1 MWTRKE
7 LKDYAKGF
15 LRQYY
20 WEAFLVVL
28 ITTIL
33 TSGFGSAGQSQLPTQ
48 DDFDFNGN
56 TQENFTIDMGL
67 PSKVFNFTSGIIKS
81 PLGFITV
88 GVVGTFALVLS
99 ILFMTVG
106 FILEVGQSRFFLD
119 GFKGDVNIK
128 KVFSGFNSQE
138 YLAIFKAQF
147 LKLVSIFLWSL
158 LLVVPGIIKT
168 YQYRYVAYILAQD
181 SSVSPREALDRSKAM
196 TMGHKMDI
204 FILDFSF
211 ILWNL
216 VNLVT
221 FGIGGI
227 FVNPYVEATN
237 ARLYRILSQNPES
250 Y

>member
-33 TSGFGSAGQSQLPTQ
+33 TSGLGSAGQSQLPTQ
-48 DDFDFNGN
+48 DDFDFDGN

-67 PSKVFNFTSGIIKS
+67 PSKVFNFTSGMIKS
-81 PLGFITV
+81 PLGLITV
-88 GVVGTFALVLS
+88 GVFGTLALVVGV
-99 ILFMTVG
+99 LFMTLG

-138 YLAIFKAQF
+138 YLPIFKAQL
-147 LKLVSIFLWSL
+147 LKFVSIFLWSL
-158 LLVVPGIIKT
+158 LLVIPGIIKT

-196 TMGHKMDI
+196 TMGQKMDI
-204 FILDFSF
+204 FILDLSF
-211 ILWNL
+211 VLWNL
-216 VNLVT
+216 LSLVSFGLST
-221 FGIGGI
+221 FFI
-227 FVNPYVEATN
+227 NPYVEATN
-237 ARLYRILSQNPES
+237 ARLYMILSQNPES

>member
-138 YLAIFKAQF
+138 YLPIFKAQF